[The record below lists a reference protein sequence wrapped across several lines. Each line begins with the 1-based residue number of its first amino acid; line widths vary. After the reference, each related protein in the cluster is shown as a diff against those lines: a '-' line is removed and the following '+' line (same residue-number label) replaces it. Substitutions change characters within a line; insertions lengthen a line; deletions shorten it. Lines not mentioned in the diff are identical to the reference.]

1 MKGVFMN
8 DKLFTRDFSL
18 VVIGQIISLFGN
30 SILRFALPLYLLNE
44 TGSASLFGVVTAC
57 SFIPMILLS
66 PAGGIVAD
74 RVNKRNIMVI
84 LDYATSAL
92 ILLFTAALGH
102 VSLVL
107 LLIITLMLLY
117 GIQGAYQP
125 AVQASLPVLISPDR
139 LLSGNAVINQVNALA
154 NLIGPVAGGALYGFY
169 GICPIL
175 YVSIVCFLFSATMEL
190 FIHIP
195 FKKPKKGT
203 SVFVVV
209 KQDLSD
215 SFRFI
220 RTEQPVIGKGILIVC
235 AFNLFLSALI
245 IVGLPV
251 IITQFLHMS
260 SQLYG
265 YAQGAL
271 ALGGLL
277 GGILTGVFAKRLN
290 IQGVHVLLLLSGAA
304 LLPIGLV
311 LNLDI
316 LPMAAYIVITLC
328 SFFMMVCSTM
338 FTVQM
343 LSFVQILTPH
353 HLIGKVISCIMALS
367 MCSQPLGQ
375 AVYGV
380 LFDVLK
386 GQSYFA
392 VYGACLICC
401 LISWKSRK
409 IFRTISLAEPA
420 AE

>member
-1 MKGVFMN
+1 MK

-44 TGSASLFGVVTAC
+44 TGSASLFGIVTAC

-84 LDYATSAL
+84 LDYVTSGL
-92 ILLFTAALGH
+92 IVLFTAALGH

-107 LLIITLMLLY
+107 LLIVTLMILY

-125 AVQASLPVLISPDR
+125 AVQASLPALLSSNR

-169 GICPIL
+169 GIRPIL
-175 YVSIVCFLFSATMEL
+175 YVSIACFLFSATMEL

-195 FKKPKKGT
+195 FEKPQKGS
-203 SVFVVV
+203 SVFSIV
-209 KQDLSD
+209 KQDLSE

-235 AFNLFLSALI
+235 AFNLFLSALL

-265 YAQGAL
+265 YSQGAL
-271 ALGGLL
+271 ALGGLM

-290 IQGVHVLLLLSGAA
+290 IQNVHFLLLLSGAA
-304 LLPIGLV
+304 LLPMGIV
-311 LNLDI
+311 LNLDL
-316 LPMAAYIVITLC
+316 LPMAAYTTITVC
-328 SFFMMVCSTM
+328 SFFMMACSTI

-343 LSFVQILTPH
+343 LSFVQTMTPH

-375 AVYGV
+375 AIYGV
-380 LFDVLK
+380 LFDVL
-386 GQSYFA
+386 GHQSYF
-392 VYGACLICC
+392 VIYGACAVCC
-401 LISWKSRK
+401 LISWESRK
-409 IFRTISLAEPA
+409 IFRTIPRTAPA

>member
-1 MKGVFMN
+1 M
-8 DKLFTRDFSL
+8 
-18 VVIGQIISLFGN
+18 
-30 SILRFALPLYLLNE
+30 
-44 TGSASLFGVVTAC
+44 
-57 SFIPMILLS
+57 
-66 PAGGIVAD
+66 
-74 RVNKRNIMVI
+74 
-84 LDYATSAL
+84 
-92 ILLFTAALGH
+92 FTAALGH
-102 VSLVL
+102 VSLVML
-107 LLIITLMLLY
+107 LVITLMILY

-125 AVQASLPVLISPDR
+125 AVQASLPALLTPDR

-169 GICPIL
+169 GIRPIL
-175 YVSIVCFLFSATMEL
+175 YVSIICFIFSATMEL

-203 SVFVVV
+203 SVFAVV
-209 KQDLSD
+209 KQDLSE
-215 SFRFI
+215 SFWFI

-235 AFNLFLSALI
+235 AFNLFLSALL

-290 IQGVHVLLLLSGAA
+290 IQGVHVLLLLSGAS

-311 LNLDI
+311 LNLDVP
-316 LPMAAYIVITLC
+316 PMAAYIVITLC
-328 SFFMMVCSTM
+328 SFFMMACSTM

-343 LSFVQILTPH
+343 LSFVQALTPH

-386 GQSYFA
+386 SQSYFA

-401 LISWKSRK
+401 LISWESRK
-409 IFRTISLAEPA
+409 IFRTIPLAEPA

>member
-1 MKGVFMN
+1 MN
-8 DKLFTRDFSL
+8 HKLFTRDFSL

-30 SILRFALPLYLLNE
+30 SILRFALPLYLLKE
-44 TGSASLFGVVTAC
+44 TGSASLFGIVTAC

-92 ILLFTAALGH
+92 IMLFAAALGH

-107 LLIITLMLLY
+107 LLIVTLMALY

-125 AVQASLPVLISPDR
+125 AVQASLPALLSSDR

-169 GICPIL
+169 GIRPIL
-175 YVSIVCFLFSATMEL
+175 YVSIGCFLFSATMEL
-190 FIHIP
+190 FIRIP
-195 FKKPKKGT
+195 FKKPKKG
-203 SVFVVV
+203 SSIFSIV
-209 KQDLSD
+209 KQDLTE

-235 AFNLFLSALI
+235 AFNLFLSALL

-251 IITQFLHMS
+251 IITQILRMS

-271 ALGGLL
+271 ALGGLF
-277 GGILTGVFAKRLN
+277 GGILTGIFAKRLN
-290 IQGVHVLLLLSGAA
+290 IQNVHILLLLSGAA
-304 LLPIGLV
+304 LLPMGIV
-311 LNLDI
+311 LNLG
-316 LPMAAYIVITLC
+316 LAPMAAYTVITVC
-328 SFFMMVCSTM
+328 SFFMMACSTI

-343 LSFVQILTPH
+343 LSFVQTQTPG

-375 AVYGV
+375 AVYGF
-380 LFDVLK
+380 LFDIFEN
-386 GQSYFA
+386 QSYFMIYA
-392 VYGACLICC
+392 ACLICC
-401 LISWKSRK
+401 LISLESRK
-409 IFRTISLAEPA
+409 IFQTIPKVQPA